1 MSLTRRALF
10 VAPVLPALLSS
21 TAQAQCSGVNLQVNG
36 TSAPQT
42 VLAGSQLQIAT
53 FNGPS
58 QLGDWVSITGAEAPP
73 EEVISS
79 VYLSGTQTPPPA
91 PLRFANF
98 TMTAPVTPITN
109 IYKVNFLLGNTFIIL
124 AFAVIVVRAV

>member
-1 MSLTRRALF
+1 M
-10 VAPVLPALLSS
+10 PAVPLLLSQ
-21 TAQAQCSGVNLQVNG
+21 ARAQCSGVNIQVND

-58 QLGDWVSITGAEAPP
+58 QIGDWVSITGTEAPP

-98 TMTAPVTPITN
+98 TMTAPATKIAN
-109 IYKVNFLLGNTFIIL
+109 IYKVNFLLGGTFIIL
-124 AFAVIVVRAV
+124 AFAVIIVRTA